1 MSISDKRIQQ
11 QFQEVLLNMYT
22 KGQESER
29 LEAIDFINE
38 IKQQMMSVM
47 NRSEYMSIG
56 KRDS

>member
-1 MSISDKRIQQ
+1 MSISDKQIQQ

-22 KGQESER
+22 KGQESEK

-47 NRSEYMSIG
+47 NRSE
-56 KRDS
+56 